1 MCSVVD
7 AAELCRQTHS
17 SPAWVAAA
25 SAAHEQ
31 LSAYVGRL
39 NGNSGLYTALCAAQ
53 EACASGSAP
62 PMSAE
67 GARVAA
73 SLRDEFERGGV
84 HLPAAKRERLH
95 ALQLDMWTLGAEY
108 TRNLSDSDR
117 IGSLQLP
124 SRALRGGV
132 LPAVAAA
139 AVRGSRLVLT
149 QEAVASVLSGCGD
162 DALRYAVHAAAAA
175 TPAENRQLLLRLL
188 RARAEAAALLDF
200 PSHSAYTTGL
210 LLART
215 PAAPLAFCAAL
226 SAGLQDEARREM
238 DAMLRQRAGQSA
250 GLHAW
255 DRHMLMMRARAAA
268 GAVDAQHA
276 ASRCESLHCLGMC
289 RLITRVAAPPF
300 QVFHAARRRG
310 GACDAC

>member
-1 MCSVVD
+1 M
-7 AAELCRQTHS
+7 
-17 SPAWVAAA
+17 
-25 SAAHEQ
+25 
-31 LSAYVGRL
+31 GRL

-53 EACASGSAP
+53 EAGARGAAP

-95 ALQLDMWTLGAEY
+95 ALQLDMWTLAAAY
-108 TRNLSDSDR
+108 TRNLSDVER

-124 SRALRGGV
+124 TRALRSGA
-132 LPAVAAA
+132 LPAGAAA
-139 AVRGSRLVLT
+139 AVRGGRLLLT

-162 DALRYAVHAAAAA
+162 DALRQAVYAAAAS
-175 TPAENRQLLLRLL
+175 TPAENRELLLRLL
-188 RARAEAAALLDF
+188 RARAEGAALLDF
-200 PSHSAYTTGL
+200 PSHSAFTTGL

-226 SAGLQDEARREM
+226 SASLQAEARREM
-238 DAMLRQRAGQSA
+238 DAMLRQRPARSQRA

-255 DRHMLMMRARAAA
+255 DRPLLMMRARAAA

-276 ASRCESLHCLGMC
+276 ASRC
-289 RLITRVAAPPF
+289 
-300 QVFHAARRRG
+300 
-310 GACDAC
+310 GACLRMLCAEGSHTGSSLPGISRCMARLRGWRIWWSACLASRCVPPLWRRERAGRRACAS